1 MEPFQNLIKKVESP
15 KMSKKKEN
23 PFCETTYIPFT
34 QKNLWTQAGVPNLIY
49 MFYMHIISQKITGLL
64 HELNHYPQTNMHKS
78 SACVPTHMP
87 VYHCHKPVS

>member
-15 KMSKKKEN
+15 EMSKKEN

-78 SACVPTHMP
+78 SACVST
-87 VYHCHKPVS
+87 